1 MNDIRTEANKTLKR
15 WVDSRNKENLDFFN
29 GVTIISH
36 GDGSHFVFQNSNAKG
51 IVIDDVRF
59 VLVAT
64 EHCGYHVFFA
74 EDLERWRWY
83 PEEQFYSQRDKY
95 ETIRK
100 R

>member
-1 MNDIRTEANKTLKR
+1 MNDIRTEANQALKQ

-29 GVTIISH
+29 GVTIVLH

-51 IVIDDVRF
+51 IIIDGVKF

-74 EDLERWRWY
+74 EDLERWQCHING
-83 PEEQFYSQRDKY
+83 PFHLFNE
-95 ETIRK
+95 
-100 R
+100 